1 MREMIIK
8 CVRISFMGWQ
18 NKENWKLHSMRVQ
31 GVGLIVCDFLNTA
44 YKVNENINKNII
56 DINDMEELIINEDDF
71 IKIISIPNKKEIRMA
86 IYDSK
91 NNLAIGVSFLSKQK
105 IEFID
110 VGDFKDKY
118 KI

>member
-8 CVRISFMGWQ
+8 CVRISFMGWK
-18 NKENWKLHSMRVQ
+18 NKENWKLHSMKVQ

-44 YKVNENINKNII
+44 YKVNENINKDII
-56 DINDMEELIINEDDF
+56 DINDMEELIINEDDS
-71 IKIISIPNKKEIRMA
+71 IKIISVPNKKEIRMA

-91 NNLAIGVSFLSKQK
+91 SNLAIGVTFLSKQK

-110 VGDFKDKY
+110 VGDFKTKY
-118 KI
+118 TV

>member
-44 YKVNENINKNII
+44 YKVNENINKDII

-91 NNLAIGVSFLSKQK
+91 SNLAIGITFLSKQK

-110 VGDFKDKY
+110 VGDFKTKY
-118 KI
+118 TV

>member
-44 YKVNENINKNII
+44 YKVNENINKDII
-56 DINDMEELIINEDDF
+56 DVNDMEELIINEEDS
-71 IKIISIPNKKEIRMA
+71 IKIINIPNKKEIRMA

-91 NNLAIGVSFLSKQK
+91 SNLAIGVTFLSKQK

-110 VGDFKDKY
+110 VGDFKTKY
-118 KI
+118 TV

>member
-8 CVRISFMGWQ
+8 CVRISFIGWQ
-18 NKENWKLHSMRVQ
+18 NKENWKLHSMKVQ

-44 YKVNENINKNII
+44 YKVNENINKDII
-56 DINDMEELIINEDDF
+56 DINDMEELIINEDDS
-71 IKIISIPNKKEIRMA
+71 IKIVSVPNKKEIRMA

-91 NNLAIGVSFLSKQK
+91 SNLAIGVTFLSKQK

-110 VGDFKDKY
+110 VGDFKTKY
-118 KI
+118 TV